1 MIAHPPTMPT
11 TQHYRQDELHSLR
24 ASLTNGADLSLVGF
38 SNVGKSDLLRDLSR
52 AETPADLHF
61 LYIDCNRMLEWS
73 EQAFYELIVR
83 VMMGEAETKPDLSAL
98 LRRSY
103 DSLLNPSGG
112 FHIPLRFDEALTAWL
127 EATAGRSVLIFDEFD
142 AAFLHLELRTFLN
155 LRGLKDRHP
164 ASLSYVT
171 ATDRSLPRLRS
182 GEQVDE
188 FTELFAHSTHY
199 VLPLNAGDTRAFIA
213 EQSALL
219 AATFDASDVAFVLAQ
234 AGGHP
239 GLLGIVCRRLGA
251 VTGAVARDPSG
262 DLVIHRQLRDTLR
275 TDAAIRLECEKIW
288 RDLDEAEQDALLAV
302 FRPGPSHDDFAQAEL
317 RRKGVLAGARH
328 EPQYF
333 AELFH
338 RFVQQQAA
346 ALSVARPEVE
356 EGVRVDVESG
366 EVRVDGRAV
375 EPLTNLEYRLL
386 LLLYGHLNKII
397 DKYQVVEAVWG
408 EDYID
413 EVYDSAIDKLVSR
426 LRHKIEPD
434 PTNPRFIVTVRGRG
448 YKLVG

>member
-1 MIAHPPTMPT
+1 MPT
-11 TQHYRQDELHSLR
+11 TQLYRQDELRLLLDNLS
-24 ASLTNGADLSLVGF
+24 NGLDLSLVGF

-52 AETPADLHF
+52 AETRADRRC
-61 LYIDCNRMLEWS
+61 LYIDCNRMLEWN

-103 DSLLNPSGG
+103 DALLNPTGG

-127 EATAGRSVLIFDEFD
+127 EATAGRTVLIFDEFD
-142 AAFLHLELRTFLN
+142 DAFLHLELRAFLN

-171 ATDRSLPRLRS
+171 ATDQSLPRLRS

-188 FTELFAHSTHY
+188 FSELFEHSTHY
-199 VLPLNAGDTRAFIA
+199 VLPLNTDDARAFIA
-213 EQSALL
+213 EQAALL
-219 AATFDASDVAFVLAQ
+219 AATFDASDNAFVLAQ

-239 GLLGIVCRRLGA
+239 GLLGIVCRRLAA
-251 VTGAVARDPSG
+251 VTGAVERDPSG
-262 DLVIHRQLRDTLR
+262 DLVIHRQLRDSLR

-288 RDLDEAEQDALLAV
+288 RDLDEAEKSTLHAIYQPGAV
-302 FRPGPSHDDFAQAEL
+302 HDDFALAEL
-317 RRKGVLAGARH
+317 RRKGLLSGTRFD
-328 EPQYF
+328 PQFF
-333 AELFH
+333 AELFR
-338 RFVQQQAA
+338 RFVQQQVA
-346 ALSVARPEVE
+346 ALTAVQPEAE
-356 EGVRVDVESG
+356 PGVRLDVESG
-366 EVRVDGRAV
+366 EVRVDGQAI

-434 PTNPRFIVTVRGRG
+434 PATPRFIVTVRGRG